1 MAQLMS
7 ENIRT
12 SWIFVNG
19 KRYFESEYIDIWY
32 LFELEHNQAR
42 QVAYVFSNVRNYM
55 LTLCRINV
63 YTQPLRVLLLKAFS
77 SLSLVRIFWL
87 IKLCRADELVY
98 SFFPVFFFSSQWC
111 TWFRS
116 LLLESPI
123 MTQMGR
129 AGDAL
134 YSEPQWI
141 SPYMENLYF
150 QIINTYFGW
159 KSNTQR
165 YLASKYAERYTNRYI
180 MCFIN
185 LWLFRIR
192 WENCG
197 CKK

>member
-12 SWIFVNG
+12 SWIFVTG
-19 KRYFESEYIDIWY
+19 KRYFESEYIGIWY
-32 LFELEHNQAR
+32 LFELDHNQAR

-63 YTQPLRVLLLKAFS
+63 YTQPLKVLLLKAFS

-87 IKLCRADELVY
+87 IKVRVRVRCRADELVY

-111 TWFRS
+111 TWFNS

-123 MTQMGR
+123 MTQMSR

-141 SPYMENLYF
+141 SAYTENLYF
-150 QIINTYFGW
+150 QIINKYFG
-159 KSNTQR
+159 
-165 YLASKYAERYTNRYI
+165 
-180 MCFIN
+180 
-185 LWLFRIR
+185 
-192 WENCG
+192 
-197 CKK
+197 